1 MDPSNSAPT
10 TAWPRLNDTSS
21 DSPANPEQPLTAVSL
36 PTRNSVWVDDDV
48 STAYPQTARPREDL
62 LASFFPSESLQVA
75 DAQSPIKSH
84 PLAYPLA
91 PGLNRVLPVP
101 DSITQNGRR
110 VSSNYSEY
118 DFDIPVP
125 LSARFQRDLREMI
138 GSPSSIYPDS
148 ALPDPLH
155 VSRDLTSETLINQ
168 RERHPEPSR
177 SPGSIRLSELT
188 QSPVD
193 EGTAKLFPEYTEDTR
208 PRKSPN
214 NIIPTINVLP
224 QSPQHP
230 NVVSSHSQSYQPQL
244 LAPPGLSQPKL
255 QKRNRRS
262 SSIIS
267 GLDQGIYRPASKSP
281 QNRDLFYAT
290 QKDDSRFSR
299 HHPSS
304 KEYIHRRRASSLDR
318 TSVPTDPEVAKL
330 WDERINAG
338 QQPFAPS
345 GTIPTYQE
353 FRQTTQRVD
362 SPSSDRF
369 PLPASVISQYEDI
382 PPHLR
387 PARESDFRF
396 NPKLVQEIYEER
408 WKISEGYEDL
418 QAYFSD
424 PKEGP
429 YKHLDI
435 KEWVELFEYLEGRDR
450 KATEREIIFELRAI

>member
-10 TAWPRLNDTSS
+10 TAWPRLNETSS
-21 DSPANPEQPLTAVSL
+21 DPPANPEQPLTAVSL
-36 PTRNSVWVDDDV
+36 PTRNSIWVDEDV

-62 LASFFPSESLQVA
+62 LASFFPSDSPQVA
-75 DAQSPIKSH
+75 ATQSPVQSH

-91 PGLNRVLPVP
+91 SGSNQTLPVP
-101 DSITQNGRR
+101 EFTAQNDRR
-110 VSSNYSEY
+110 VSSKYSEY
-118 DFDIPVP
+118 DVDIPVP

-148 ALPDPLH
+148 ALPGPLH
-155 VSRDLTSETLINQ
+155 VSRDSTPKSSAYQ
-168 RERHPEPSR
+168 VDRHPEPSR
-177 SPGSIRLSELT
+177 SPKSIRLSELT
-188 QSPVD
+188 QSPLE
-193 EGTAKLFPEYTEDTR
+193 EGTSELFPEYTEDFR
-208 PRKSPN
+208 PGKSVHYVV
-214 NIIPTINVLP
+214 PTINALSQNP
-224 QSPQHP
+224 QQPD
-230 NVVSSHSQSYQPQL
+230 VKTSHSQKYQPQL
-244 LAPPGLSQPKL
+244 LAPPDSSRAKSQT
-255 QKRNRRS
+255 RNTRS

-267 GLDQGIYRPASKSP
+267 GLDQEIYRPASKSP
-281 QNRDLFYAT
+281 QNLDLFYAT

-304 KEYIHRRRASSLDR
+304 TGYIHRKRARSLDR
-318 TSVPTDPEVAKL
+318 TSVPTNPEVAKL

-338 QQPFAPS
+338 RQPFTPS
-345 GTIPTYQE
+345 DTIPTYQE
-353 FRQTTQRVD
+353 FRRTTQRVD

-369 PLPASVISQYEDI
+369 PLPASAHSQYEDI

-396 NPKLVQEIYEER
+396 DPKLVQEIYEER

-429 YKHLDI
+429 YKHLNI
-435 KEWVELFEYLEGRDR
+435 KEWVELFEYLEERDR
-450 KATEREIIFELRAI
+450 KATEREIIFELKAI

>member
-21 DSPANPEQPLTAVSL
+21 DSPPNPEQPLTAVSL
-36 PTRNSVWVDDDV
+36 PTRNSIWVDEDV

-62 LASFFPSESLQVA
+62 LASFFPSDSPQVA
-75 DAQSPIKSH
+75 AIQSQIESD

-91 PGLNRVLPVP
+91 SGSNQALPVP
-101 DSITQNGRR
+101 ESTTPNDRR
-110 VSSNYSEY
+110 VSSKYSEY
-118 DFDIPVP
+118 DVDIPVP

-148 ALPDPLH
+148 ALPEPLH
-155 VSRDLTSETLINQ
+155 VSRDFTPKALTYQ
-168 RERHPEPSR
+168 GDRHPERSR
-177 SPGSIRLSELT
+177 STKSIRLSELI
-188 QSPVD
+188 QSPVG
-193 EGTAKLFPEYTEDTR
+193 EGTSELFPEYTEDIR
-208 PRKSPN
+208 PGKSAHDIVPE
-214 NIIPTINVLP
+214 INPLP
-224 QSPQHP
+224 QSPQQP
-230 NVVSSHSQSYQPQL
+230 DVQNPHSQKHQPQL
-244 LAPPGLSQPKL
+244 LAPPGSSRPKP
-255 QKRNRRS
+255 QRRNTRS

-267 GLDQGIYRPASKSP
+267 GLDQGIFRPSSKSS

-304 KEYIHRRRASSLDR
+304 KEYIHRRRANSLDR

-338 QQPFAPS
+338 QQPFTPS
-345 GTIPTYQE
+345 DTIPTYQE
-353 FRQTTQRVD
+353 FRRTTQRVD

-369 PLPASVISQYEDI
+369 PLPASALSQYEVI

-396 NPKLVQEIYEER
+396 DPKLVQEIYEER
-408 WKISEGYEDL
+408 WKITEGYEDL

-429 YKHLDI
+429 YKHLNI
-435 KEWVELFEYLEGRDR
+435 KEWVELFEYLEERDR
-450 KATEREIIFELRAI
+450 KATEREIIFELRAS